1 MGSQLARLPGLALG
15 LLVLLAPRVAG
26 AEAFVWVDD
35 AGTTHLTDDPE
46 SVPEHV
52 RERLLPEGSALAEL
66 WRDGL
71 LGPPSPEPAER
82 SLEAARLDRLYQG
95 ALADL
100 RRGETARA
108 TVALEAV
115 LRERPAAPEPH
126 FILAILDWRRG
137 RFDSAE
143 AHLQAFLSGAG
154 DRLEPWRRSA
164 ERQLAS
170 LDDERRLADSER
182 DAGPVRWNHTSAEH
196 FRLTYDA
203 ELGAGGDGFA
213 PTVLRYLAEAREEGE
228 ALLGVSPAE
237 PTTAVLYGKAA
248 YQREHAGRFSF
259 ATVGFYDGRIHVV
272 SAAHPAGE
280 LRALLFHEYVHALFR
295 EHTGG
300 DRPYW
305 LNEGLAELAERSSR
319 RRPALTRA
327 ELQRLR
333 QRIEAGSWISLRRLA
348 PSFSGLDD
356 DDARIAYLESAAAV
370 AWIVERTDR
379 AQRARLL
386 GRIAQG
392 ESTDAALLAALGM
405 DSDALGEALRER
417 VRATF
422 PSP

>member
-1 MGSQLARLPGLALG
+1 VGFRLALM
-15 LLVLLAPRVAG
+15 LLALLAPRVAG

-35 AGTTHLTDDPE
+35 EGVTHLTDDPE
-46 SVPEHV
+46 SVPEHA
-52 RERLLPEGSALAEL
+52 RERLLPEGSELAEL

-71 LGPPSPEPAER
+71 LGPPSPEPAAGG
-82 SLEAARLDRLYQG
+82 LEEARLDRLFHG

-108 TVALEAV
+108 SVGLESV

-126 FILAILDWRRG
+126 FILAILDRRRG

-143 AHLQAFLSGAG
+143 AHLRAFLAAAG

-164 ERQLAS
+164 LRQLAS

-182 DAGPVRWNHTSAEH
+182 AAGPVRWSHTEAEH
-196 FRLTYDA
+196 FRLVYDA

-213 PTVLRYLAEAREEGE
+213 PTVLRYLAEAREQGE
-228 ALLGVSPAE
+228 ALLGVVPAE
-237 PTTAVLYGKAA
+237 ATTAVLYGKAA

-305 LNEGLAELAERSSR
+305 LNEGLAELAERTSR
-319 RRPALTRA
+319 GRPALTRG
-327 ELQRLR
+327 ELLLLH
-333 QRIEAGSWISLRRLA
+333 QRIEAGRWIPLARLA
-348 PSFSGLDD
+348 PSFSGLGDE
-356 DDARIAYLESAAAV
+356 DARVAYLESAAAA
-370 AWIVERTDR
+370 AWIVARTDR
-379 AQRARLL
+379 GQRARLL
-386 GRIAQG
+386 GRIARG
-392 ESTDAALLAALGM
+392 ESADAALLGVLGL
-405 DSDALGEALRER
+405 DGDALGAALREQ
-417 VRATF
+417 VRASF
-422 PSP
+422 P